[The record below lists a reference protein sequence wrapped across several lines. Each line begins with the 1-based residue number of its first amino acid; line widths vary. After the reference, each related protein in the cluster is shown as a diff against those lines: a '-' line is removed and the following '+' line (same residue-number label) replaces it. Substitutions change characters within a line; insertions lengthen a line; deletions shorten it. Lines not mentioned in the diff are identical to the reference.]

1 MIIKDIVVKS
11 EWEKDGEKKKK
22 YHNAG
27 VLFIDDK
34 GGMFGSL
41 KIFGHDIK
49 FSIYDKKEKGKE
61 ENRIPG
67 TTNLNEE
74 DL

>member
-11 EWEKDGEKKKK
+11 EWEKDGVKQKK

-41 KIFGHDIK
+41 KIFGHDIR
-49 FSIYDKKEKGKE
+49 FSVYDKK
-61 ENRIPG
+61 NRIPG
-67 TTNLNEE
+67 STNFNEE